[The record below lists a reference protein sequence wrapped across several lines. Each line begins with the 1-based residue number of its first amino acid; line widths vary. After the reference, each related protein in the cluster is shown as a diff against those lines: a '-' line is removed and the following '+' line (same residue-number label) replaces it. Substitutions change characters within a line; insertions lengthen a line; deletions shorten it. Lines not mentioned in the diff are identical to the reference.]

1 MLTLSYTLPQ
11 HQEGSYSVLEQYS
24 WKAYTPFYGGA
35 LTEAQRGGRKRLSLE
50 ECEATDAHSYSNKI
64 TVQLQSTQ
72 S

>member
-35 LTEAQRGGRKRLSLE
+35 LTEAQSKE
-50 ECEATDAHSYSNKI
+50 EEEKDSH
-64 TVQLQSTQ
+64 
-72 S
+72 